1 MHEYLHS
8 HNPGGVLMRPVCHDI
23 RRLHRCQ
30 YRRECTAT
38 IYFGVS
44 GYEWGRIRKGGHGH
58 GSSILESSKVY
69 LRPAQHVSGGRQKNS
84 GQNGPHAIHKT
95 STNPYPLG
103 EGEREVVREVGGRRR
118 RIRVEEW
125 AQVVAKGGYI
135 WTGNDRKQTV
145 VHKIGIE
152 IHVLIKYYGSI
163 SLF

>member
-1 MHEYLHS
+1 L
-8 HNPGGVLMRPVCHDI
+8 GG
-23 RRLHRCQ
+23 
-30 YRRECTAT
+30 
-38 IYFGVS
+38 G
-44 GYEWGRIRKGGHGH
+44 
-58 GSSILESSKVY
+58 
-69 LRPAQHVSGGRQKNS
+69 
-84 GQNGPHAIHKT
+84 
-95 STNPYPLG
+95 
-103 EGEREVVREVGGRRR
+103 RR